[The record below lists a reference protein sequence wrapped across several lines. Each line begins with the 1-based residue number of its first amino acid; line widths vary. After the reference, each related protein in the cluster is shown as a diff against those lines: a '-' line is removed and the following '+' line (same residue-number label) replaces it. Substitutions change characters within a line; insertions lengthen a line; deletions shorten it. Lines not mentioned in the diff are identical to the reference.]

1 RCSPFTRRGLTAW
14 GPGPLY
20 YTMSYTTSPGRR
32 DGHPDGPAG
41 RGNGKSAGAD
51 RDHDGPV
58 GVRGDEEGPAC
69 VAGRDRPGRRPGSVR
84 RLQRPG
90 PRSRRICHR
99 TGVRDARGGARG
111 DPPQAQAVILLDTGP
126 IVALFD
132 PRDASHPR
140 CRDVLRALREP
151 LVTTVPVLT
160 EAFHMLGPGS
170 RGSNRARDF
179 IAGGGATVW
188 FLDAPALVR
197 AFELV
202 ERYADHP
209 MDLADASLIV
219 AGETLAT

>member
-1 RCSPFTRRGLTAW
+1 
-14 GPGPLY
+14 
-20 YTMSYTTSPGRR
+20 M
-32 DGHPDGPAG
+32 
-41 RGNGKSAGAD
+41 
-51 RDHDGPV
+51 
-58 GVRGDEEGPAC
+58 
-69 VAGRDRPGRRPGSVR
+69 
-84 RLQRPG
+84 
-90 PRSRRICHR
+90 
-99 TGVRDARGGARG
+99 
-111 DPPQAQAVILLDTGP
+111 ILLDTGP

-197 AFELV
+197 AFELM

-219 AGETLAT
+219 AAEASGTRKVFTIDRKDFGTYRVQRGHRHFPVEIVS